1 MLLGP
6 GKKCSRRS
14 GRLWDVLWQGRL
26 AHCMEEILPVMK
38 RCKELELDEPV
49 MNNLLSVSAATI
61 DRMMAPGLEQTRA
74 LRNEA

>member
-1 MLLGP
+1 
-6 GKKCSRRS
+6 
-14 GRLWDVLWQGRL
+14 
-26 AHCMEEILPVMK
+26 MEEILPVMK